1 MLKTLVEGLSF
12 SEAPRWHEGHLYYS
26 DFYRF
31 KVERVNLQGV
41 VEVVAEVPTQPSGL
55 GWLPDGRLLIVSML
69 DRKLLR
75 QEKDGELVEHADLS
89 GIATFHCNDMV
100 VDQQGRAY
108 VGNFGSDI
116 EQPGAKPSPAS
127 LAFVHPDG
135 TVESAAENI
144 LFPNGAVISADG
156 KLLIVAETF
165 GLRLTAFDV
174 AADGTLSNR
183 RVWADTAPHY
193 PDGICQDD
201 EGGVW
206 IADPVNN
213 CVVRFVEG
221 GDITDKIDTGCP
233 SYACM
238 LGGDDR
244 QQLFI
249 CTAKAS
255 GTAAAESRS
264 GKIEY
269 IDVAYRGVGQP

>member
-1 MLKTLVEGLSF
+1 
-12 SEAPRWHEGHLYYS
+12 
-26 DFYRF
+26 
-31 KVERVNLQGV
+31 
-41 VEVVAEVPTQPSGL
+41 
-55 GWLPDGRLLIVSML
+55 
-69 DRKLLR
+69 
-75 QEKDGELVEHADLS
+75 
-89 GIATFHCNDMV
+89 MV

-127 LAFVHPDG
+127 LALIHPDG

-156 KLLIVAETF
+156 KLLIIAETF

-174 AADGTLSNR
+174 ATDGTLSNR

-221 GDITDKIDTGCP
+221 GDITDKIDTGYP

-244 QQLFI
+244 QRLFI

>member
-26 DFYRF
+26 DFYRI

-127 LAFVHPDG
+127 LALVYPDG

-156 KLLIVAETF
+156 KLLIIAETF

-174 AADGTLSNR
+174 ATDGTLSNR

-206 IADPVNN
+206 IADPVKN

-244 QQLFI
+244 QRLFI